1 MTSSE
6 TRARPIEQRVGK
18 IVVSHA
24 VIISAG
30 VAAHRAERKAAVVLR
45 EEIAKR
51 SGLDWPIRETPEP
64 DRPAVIFAHADRAP
78 AGLAIPP
85 EAMAPTDSSEGYTI
99 YLEVSDAPRI
109 WLVGGCG
116 RAALFAAGWLLR
128 RLEIEEGSVVLPAQE
143 SGRLISTQPRY
154 PIRGHQICYRNV
166 LGPDDAW
173 GEAEFEQYFRD
184 IVIFGANS
192 IELSPPQT
200 PHEQADEAAPQTP
213 WEMLAPWE
221 LNRRLSALLDSYDLD
236 VWIHLPTTGDWDS
249 KHPTD
254 WEAMLGNRD
263 RLFHSMVRLDH
274 VLVPGGDPGEM
285 PPDLLFPFLEELVP
299 VLHRNHPNAG
309 LWVSP
314 QGFKN
319 KNGTLAR
326 FIDYLQTK
334 QPDWLTGVVYGPWVH
349 DSLPHI
355 REVVPS
361 KYKLRRYPDI
371 THSCRCQY
379 PVPEW
384 DSAFAFT
391 LGRETINPRPLA
403 EAHIHNR
410 FMECADGT
418 VAYIEGVHDDVNK
431 AIWSAR
437 LWNPDQPVH
446 EILVEYGRTFI
457 GHELSEAVA
466 DGLLALE
473 ENWRGPLLGNP
484 RHRQTL
490 AQWREIWRKAGEK
503 SQVNWRLQQ
512 GYFRAL
518 YDVYVQS
525 RLDLDTQQEKAALEI
540 LAKARD
546 LGAEEAAK
554 QAIEVLRRST
564 ATPDIETMRQEILHL
579 GELLYKTIQMQ
590 MSVPLYHAPDEER
603 GAVLDFLGI
612 PLNDRVWILNRI
624 QESMALPTKVD
635 RIAALKKIA
644 HWTDPGPGGFYDD
657 LGNPG
662 REPHLVRGEGWEQ
675 DPGFLRTA
683 LDEFGGDSPNYR
695 YSWNRQATTLYAT
708 PLQMHYTGLD
718 RSARYRLKVVYN
730 GRFHAMMRLEANGQY
745 EVHGPIRGTLP
756 PSVMEFLLPQEL
768 TQEGKLSLKWVKV
781 EGRGCQVAEVWL
793 EPTDK

>member
-1 MTSSE
+1 MTSKE
-6 TRARPIEQRVGK
+6 TRTTTNKQVDGK
-18 IVVSHA
+18 IVFSHS
-24 VIISAG
+24 VIVSAG
-30 VAAHRAERKAAVVLR
+30 NAAHRAERKAAVMLR

-51 SGLDWPIRETPEP
+51 SGLDWPISETPEP
-64 DRPAVIFAHADRAP
+64 DRPAVILAQSDRAP
-78 AGLAIPP
+78 AGLSLPS
-85 EAMAPTDSSEGYTI
+85 EAVAPTGSSEGYTI
-99 YLEVSDAPRI
+99 YLEMTKAPRI

-116 RAALFAAGWLLR
+116 RAVLFAVGWLLR
-128 RLEIEEGSVVLPAQE
+128 RLEIAEGSIVLPEQGC
-143 SGRLISTQPRY
+143 GRLITTQPRF
-154 PIRGHQICYRNV
+154 PLRGHQICYRNV

-173 GEAEFEQYFRD
+173 DEAQFEQYFRD
-184 IVIFGANS
+184 VVIFGANS
-192 IELSPPQT
+192 IELSPPQI
-200 PHEQADEAAPQTP
+200 PSESFGEVASQTR

-236 VWIHLPTTGDWDS
+236 VWIHLPTTGDWNPTR
-249 KHPTD
+249 PTD
-254 WEAMLGNRD
+254 WETMLANRD

-285 PPDLLFPFLEELVP
+285 PPDLLFPFLEKLVP
-299 VLHRNHPNAG
+299 VLHRTHPNAG

-349 DSLPHI
+349 DTLPHI

-391 LGRETINPRPLA
+391 LGREAINPRPLA
-403 EAHIHNR
+403 EAHIHNQ
-410 FMECADGT
+410 FMDYAEGT
-418 VAYIEGVHDDVNK
+418 IAYIEGVHDDVNK

-437 LWNPDQPVH
+437 LWDPAQPVH

-457 GHELSEAVA
+457 GHDLAEAVA

-473 ENWRGPLLGNP
+473 ENWQGPLLGNP
-484 RHRQTL
+484 RPRRTL

-518 YDVYVQS
+518 YDVYVQA
-525 RLDLDTQQEKAALEI
+525 RLDLDTRQEKAALEI
-540 LAKARD
+540 LARAGE

-554 QAIEVLRRST
+554 QATEILECPT
-564 ATPDIETMRQEILHL
+564 ATPEVGAMRQEVLHL
-579 GELLYKTIQMQ
+579 GALLYKTIQMQ
-590 MSVPLYHAPDEER
+590 MSVPLYHADGEER
-603 GAVLDFLGI
+603 GAVLDFLDI
-612 PLNDRVWILNRI
+612 PLNDRIWILDRI
-624 QESMALPTKVD
+624 QKAMALPAKIE
-635 RIAALKKIA
+635 RIAALEEVA

-657 LGNPG
+657 LGNPT
-662 REPHLVRGEGWEQ
+662 REPHLVRRKEWEH
-675 DPGFLRTA
+675 DPGFVQTV
-683 LDEFGGDSPNYR
+683 LDEFGGDSPSYR
-695 YSWNRQATTLYAT
+695 YSWNRQASTLYAT
-708 PLQMHYTGLD
+708 PLEMRYTGLD
-718 RSARYRLKVVYN
+718 RSAEYRLRVVYN
-730 GRFHAMMRLEANGQY
+730 GRFNALMRLEANGSY
-745 EVHGPIRGTLP
+745 EVHGPLRGTRP
-756 PSVMEFLLPQEL
+756 PSVMEFPLPQEL
-768 TQEGKLSLKWVKV
+768 TRGGELHLKWEKS

-793 EPTDK
+793 IRED